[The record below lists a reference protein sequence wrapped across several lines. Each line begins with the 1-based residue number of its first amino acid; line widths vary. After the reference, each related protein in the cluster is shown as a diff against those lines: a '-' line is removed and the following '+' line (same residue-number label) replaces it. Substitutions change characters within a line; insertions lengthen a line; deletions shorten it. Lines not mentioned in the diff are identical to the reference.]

1 MQKTSIFVIPP
12 LKYQQC
18 HLNPST
24 RLIPEFCRRIT
35 RNISR
40 QGPLKTAQ
48 PRGPRTSL
56 NPLASLL
63 HGTSTQIYTTDPN
76 MALLHSQCVNAPQ
89 HVATARELASATTRY
104 TDYTNAVPGPRG
116 HRGKVC
122 GRGAA
127 AAAMHGS
134 PAPPLKLLPQ
144 RVRGHVEGECWAT
157 SAGFSVIE
165 NAGWAASSR

>member
-127 AAAMHGS
+127 AAAVHVARAAALQ
-134 PAPPLKLLPQ
+134 PLPQ
-144 RVRGHVEGECWAT
+144 LRHDRVEEEYWRTLW
-157 SAGFSVIE
+157 GFSVRQS
-165 NAGWAASSR
+165 ATWAAFS